1 MTEALGKFLI
11 GIFQNEYLATLFV
24 SMFPLIELKGAIP
37 IGTGLFSLGL
47 WETAGIAYLGS
58 TVVSILIFFL
68 LIPIFN
74 LLKKIG
80 FIKSLVEKIELIF
93 KNKAK
98 EIASKTSGSAE
109 EHAKKIMMLSL
120 FIFVAVPFPVT
131 GVWTGT
137 AIAVFLGLKFRE
149 SVLPIAVGNLIAG
162 GIITLLTALVGEY
175 VDIIIYVL
183 FAIAIIMLIV
193 FIVKVITA
201 KPTALREGVENTSDN
216 DASQID
222 EN

>member
-1 MTEALGKFLI
+1 MTEALGKFLLS
-11 GIFQNEYLATLFV
+11 IFQNEYVATLFV

-37 IGTGLFSLGL
+37 IGTGLFGLGL

-58 TVVSILIFFL
+58 TIISILIFFL

-80 FIKSLVEKIELIF
+80 FIRKIIEKVEMIF
-93 KNKAK
+93 
-98 EIASKTSGSAE
+98 E
-109 EHAKKIMMLSL
+109 EKAKKIAQKTNGSPEKEARKIMMISL

-149 SVLPIAVGNLIAG
+149 SVLPIACGNLIAG
-162 GIITLLTALVGEY
+162 SIITLLTFLVGDY
-175 VDIIIYVL
+175 VDIIIYAL
-183 FAIAIIMLIV
+183 FAIAIIMLIL
-193 FIVKVITA
+193 FIVKLITA
-201 KPTALREGVENTSDN
+201 KPQTAIKDVAEKGE
-216 DASQID
+216 
-222 EN
+222 EKE

>member
-1 MTEALGKFLI
+1 MTEALGKFLLS
-11 GIFQNEYLATLFV
+11 IFQNEYVATLFV

-37 IGTGLFSLGL
+37 IGTGLFGLGL

-58 TVVSILIFFL
+58 TIISILIFFL

-80 FIKSLVEKIELIF
+80 FIRKIIEKVEMIF
-93 KNKAK
+93 
-98 EIASKTSGSAE
+98 E
-109 EHAKKIMMLSL
+109 EKAKKIAQKTNGSPEKEARKIMMISL

-149 SVLPIAVGNLIAG
+149 SVLPIACGNLIAG
-162 GIITLLTALVGEY
+162 SIITLLTFLVGDY
-175 VDIIIYVL
+175 VDIIIYAL
-183 FAIAIIMLIV
+183 FAIAIIMLV
-193 FIVKVITA
+193 LFIVKLITA
-201 KPTALREGVENTSDN
+201 KPQTAIKDVAEKGE
-216 DASQID
+216 
-222 EN
+222 EKE